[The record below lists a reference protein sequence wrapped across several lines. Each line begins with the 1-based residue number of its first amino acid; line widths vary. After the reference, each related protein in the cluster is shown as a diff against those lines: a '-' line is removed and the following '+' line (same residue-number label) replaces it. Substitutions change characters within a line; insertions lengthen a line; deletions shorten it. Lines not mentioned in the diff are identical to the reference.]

1 MCAFTHCATSCGAA
15 GRDAISNENAFA
27 LTFPLL
33 QRCHLHT
40 HGDVVW
46 RVSPDLSPGTWFAL
60 GQCCILFVAFSF
72 WRLWC
77 HRIFLDKEERGDTVE
92 TREDVGWCHQLP
104 GMVTP
109 KLRPHVQ
116 CNFEKRDSACKAGTA
131 VGRAMFAP
139 TCDSF
144 RSDHNAVI
152 GGALLCSL
160 WQLAVLK
167 RVERNVTECP
177 HVRSPNELLRGKQ
190 RHSASTVHATT

>member
-15 GRDAISNENAFA
+15 GRDA
-27 LTFPLL
+27 
-33 QRCHLHT
+33 
-40 HGDVVW
+40 
-46 RVSPDLSPGTWFAL
+46 PDLSPTACFAL

-116 CNFEKRDSACKAGTA
+116 CRNNRLCVQSRYRDWARDVRTDVGFVPLGSQRNDWRRITLLVVAARGFEACREKLYG
-131 VGRAMFAP
+131 M
-139 TCDSF
+139 
-144 RSDHNAVI
+144 
-152 GGALLCSL
+152 
-160 WQLAVLK
+160 
-167 RVERNVTECP
+167 
-177 HVRSPNELLRGKQ
+177 RSPDELLHGKQ